1 MTIPVYYSAPGV
13 GRFRFYWDNL
23 ADAAATVETSVSES
37 AEYPL
42 ANIKNIW
49 PTYEYRTD
57 GITAGEMEFLKWD
70 LGTAQYVS
78 CLILWNHN
86 FQSGA
91 TLRLQANTSDSW
103 GAPALDVAITWTED
117 NLVHVLASA
126 VSYRWWRIAVTDA
139 ANPDGYLAAGHRFL
153 GTYFQPGDSNA
164 SRVPSLI
171 DPSEIAFSRGGQMT
185 AAQLAGYDQMSYKF
199 DAVSAADQAT
209 MKTIYR
215 TIGKFKPYYI
225 IEDSNFL
232 TTTVYYVHNITPWTF
247 GHLTYGYKTFQL
259 DVETMR

>member
-13 GRFRFYWDNL
+13 GRFRFYWNNL
-23 ADAAATVETSVSES
+23 ADAATTVETSSSE
-37 AEYPL
+37 ATEHPL
-42 ANIKNIW
+42 ANIANIW
-49 PTYEYRTD
+49 PTFEFRTNGLGAYD
-57 GITAGEMEFLKWD
+57 FLKWD
-70 LGTAQYVS
+70 LATAQYVS
-78 CLILWNHN
+78 CFILWNHN
-86 FQSGA
+86 IQAGA
-91 TLRLQANTSDSW
+91 TILLQGNATDSW
-103 GAPALDVAITWTED
+103 GSPTFNELITWSED
-117 NLVHVLASA
+117 NLVYIFAAA
-126 VSYRWWRIAVTDA
+126 VSLRWWRLVVIDPT
-139 ANPDGYLAAGHRFL
+139 NPDGYISAGHRFL
-153 GTYFQPGDSNA
+153 GTYFQPGESNA

-185 AAQLAGYDQMSYKF
+185 AAQLVGYDQMSYKF

-225 IEDSNFL
+225 IEDSNFP